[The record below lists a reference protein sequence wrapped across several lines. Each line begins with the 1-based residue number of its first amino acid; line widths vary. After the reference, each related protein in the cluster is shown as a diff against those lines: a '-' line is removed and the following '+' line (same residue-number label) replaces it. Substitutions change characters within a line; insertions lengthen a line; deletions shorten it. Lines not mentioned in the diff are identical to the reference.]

1 MLISHSCR
9 FLYTLFL
16 AVDGN
21 FKLKE
26 KERRINDIELMP
38 GWGSYV
44 PETEYQSHIANY
56 VDQTEVRVILIYS
69 YVLSTNHMYNRLIRA
84 SLSMTP

>member
-21 FKLKE
+21 FKLKG
-26 KERRINDIELMP
+26 KEQHINDIELMP
-38 GWGSYV
+38 SWGLYV
-44 PETEYQSHIANY
+44 PETEYQSHIAYY
-56 VDQTEVRVILIYS
+56 VDQMEVRVILIYS
-69 YVLSTNHMYNRLIRA
+69 YIRA
-84 SLSMTP
+84 IN